1 MAGGQPISIDIQP
14 ENKKQEVSAPKPPIP
29 APSPPVVQQA
39 AQSKAS
45 TEETAKAARMK
56 EIADSLKMIHQQ
68 MEDIEKKDQD
78 EDRKNL
84 EKSDGDD
91 DGKDDS
97 NPEESHAQL

>member
-1 MAGGQPISIDIQP
+1 
-14 ENKKQEVSAPKPPIP
+14 
-29 APSPPVVQQA
+29 
-39 AQSKAS
+39 
-45 TEETAKAARMK
+45 
-56 EIADSLKMIHQQ
+56 MIHQQ